1 MNIRKRF
8 IIHLLLGLGLW
19 IILLGI
25 ILPITLEVILPNLG
39 LGDERHEWMG
49 LIAIG
54 MVIIVG
60 LLSFGWYFGSPLL
73 LMVKWINQLTLEN
86 FSAFHERERMYTSK
100 GKMKMRYQ
108 LYKEVFKQ
116 LEDMRIQLE
125 KAKVEGAQVERA
137 KQDWI
142 AGISHDLK
150 TPLTYIKGYSTLL
163 LNSDYNWSNEEKDQF
178 IQEIDDK
185 GRHMEKLIED
195 LNIAIRLDGSRKV
208 PLHLTPQNIVAI
220 VQHVLADVSNDLRA
234 QHDHFELKKTKEDIQ
249 LAMDVSLLHRALQ
262 NIYMNSIL
270 HNKLPVNIST
280 SITQEN
286 KHVILQIEDDG
297 IGMSS
302 ETKQHLF
309 SRYYRGTRTDQSTE
323 GTGLGM
329 AIVKQII
336 EAHNGNIQVEST
348 RNEGTIFT
356 IILPVNL

>member
-185 GRHMEKLIED
+185 GR
-195 LNIAIRLDGSRKV
+195 
-208 PLHLTPQNIVAI
+208 
-220 VQHVLADVSNDLRA
+220 
-234 QHDHFELKKTKEDIQ
+234 
-249 LAMDVSLLHRALQ
+249 
-262 NIYMNSIL
+262 
-270 HNKLPVNIST
+270 
-280 SITQEN
+280 
-286 KHVILQIEDDG
+286 
-297 IGMSS
+297 
-302 ETKQHLF
+302 
-309 SRYYRGTRTDQSTE
+309 
-323 GTGLGM
+323 
-329 AIVKQII
+329 
-336 EAHNGNIQVEST
+336 
-348 RNEGTIFT
+348 
-356 IILPVNL
+356 